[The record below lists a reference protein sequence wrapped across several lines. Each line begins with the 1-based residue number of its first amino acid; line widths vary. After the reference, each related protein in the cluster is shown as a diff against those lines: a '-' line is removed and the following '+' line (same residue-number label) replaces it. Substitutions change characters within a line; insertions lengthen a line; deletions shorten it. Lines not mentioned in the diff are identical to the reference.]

1 MNSERNMQPKDV
13 ESRTDH
19 SLLRRFRA
27 GEEDAATRLYLRYA
41 ARLQAL
47 ASSQTSPQMAT
58 RFDAEDV
65 VQSVFRTFFRRAQKG
80 LYDVPPGDE
89 LWQLLLVLALNKIR
103 GLAVHHRAQK
113 CDVKRTVGGTE
124 LAEVA
129 QGMGGDEIAYSALQM
144 VIESVLG
151 EIPEVQRRM
160 IELRIDGHRVEDIAT
175 LTERSKRTVERVLQG
190 VRERL
195 SGLIDGQSN

>member
-1 MNSERNMQPKDV
+1 MQPDDV

-19 SLLRRFRA
+19 SLVRRFRA

-47 ASSQTSPQMAT
+47 ASSQTSPHLAT

-113 CDVKRTVGGTE
+113 RDVKRTVGGTE

-144 VIESVLG
+144 VVESVLG
-151 EIPEVQRRM
+151 EIHEVQRRM

-190 VRERL
+190 FRERL
-195 SGLIDGQSN
+195 SELIDGQSN